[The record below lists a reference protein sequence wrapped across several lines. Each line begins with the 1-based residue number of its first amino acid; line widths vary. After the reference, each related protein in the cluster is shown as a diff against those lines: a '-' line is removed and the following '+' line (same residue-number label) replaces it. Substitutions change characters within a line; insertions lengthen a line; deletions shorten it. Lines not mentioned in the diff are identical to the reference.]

1 MQSRE
6 VEVVVEKLSAASSR
20 IHRGAVD
27 QARIVCLRKSQAL
40 MILCRQIP
48 RDRQAAVSKTSLSE
62 VV

>member
-48 RDRQAAVSKTSLSE
+48 RDGQAAE
-62 VV
+62 